1 MADEAKPNLFN
12 FLRCLV
18 VQSGVIVENN
28 WALSVDRCRPQ
39 ALQLSVPLVDLL
51 SVLLRCNGFSG
62 IQKA

>member
-28 WALSVDRCRPQ
+28 WALSVDQCWLQ
-39 ALQLSVPLVDLL
+39 AWQFWVHLIDLL
-51 SVLLRCNGFSG
+51 SILLSCNGVFG
-62 IQKA
+62 I